1 MDFDSIHWAIPGF
14 IILLLAELILSAYD
28 QRDLYE
34 TKDTISRLTM
44 GLGNVIIGIWGKLI
58 VLETFYLLY
67 QIRIFTLG
75 WEWYIWI
82 LAFFADDFSYYWF
95 HRTCHAIRFLDR
107 KSVV

>member
-1 MDFDSIHWAIPGF
+1 MEFDIIHWAIPGF

-34 TKDTISRLTM
+34 TKDTISSLTM

-58 VLETFYLLY
+58 VLGTFYLLY
-67 QIRIFTLG
+67 QIRILTLV

-82 LAFFADDFSYYWF
+82 LPLFSNDFRYYCF
-95 HRTCHAIRFLDR
+95 HLHHLIFVL
-107 KSVV
+107 

>member
-1 MDFDSIHWAIPGF
+1 MEFDIIHWAIPGF

-34 TKDTISRLTM
+34 TKDTISSLTM

-58 VLETFYLLY
+58 VLGTFYLLY

-75 WEWYIWI
+75 WEWYIRSEEHTSE
-82 LAFFADDFSYYWF
+82 LQSRG
-95 HRTCHAIRFLDR
+95 HLVCRLLLE
-107 KSVV
+107 K